1 MNANTQK
8 QKIETFLG
16 QDNIHMLW
24 SVLITELNINSNNSS
39 MMTNIETI
47 FNTNIN
53 MFRNK
58 TNLNAPLMM
67 LNKQFLQQVIT
78 AIHKLVPNIQQETQ
92 FKKINIG
99 ENVSDPYKVEDIH
112 ASRQT
117 DFDRQLKLK
126 QTEFDNTVNFM
137 KPAEIDF
144 TEKIK
149 DEKISHM
156 DTLIAETMARR
167 NLELDTTFASLPNP
181 NANISLNIN
190 EEPTKKISPD
200 NVKDLLQSNFK
211 KTKYVNLDET
221 GTNIIDLNNSPIN
234 KKVSWNSELTN
245 DNAPLDL
252 FSKLKMT
259 VPTTNVDYNNNDII
273 NEIKSLHQK
282 YDEINNKLDKLL
294 DKIGNVLL

>member
-8 QKIETFLG
+8 IKTEAFLV
-16 QDNIHMLW
+16 QDNIQMLW
-24 SVLITELNINSNNSS
+24 SVLITELNVNSNNSS
-39 MMTNIETI
+39 TMTNIETI

-58 TNLNAPLMM
+58 TNLNAPLMV

-78 AIHKLVPNIQQETQ
+78 AIHKLFPNIQQETQ

-99 ENVSDPYKVEDIH
+99 ENVSEPYKVEDIH
-112 ASRQT
+112 AYRQT
-117 DFDRQLKLK
+117 DFDKQLKLR

-137 KPAEIDF
+137 KPPEIDF

-149 DEKISHM
+149 EEKISHM

-167 NLELDTTFASLPNP
+167 NLEIDTTFASIPNP
-181 NANISLNIN
+181 NPNIISIKNN
-190 EEPTKKISPD
+190 EEPTKKISAD

-221 GTNIIDLNNSPIN
+221 GTNIIDLNNSPPN

-245 DNAPLDL
+245 DTAPLDL

-259 VPTTNVDYNNNDII
+259 VPITNADYNNDII

>member
-78 AIHKLVPNIQQETQ
+78 AIHKLFPNIQQETQ